1 MATFLVQD
9 AQPGDGSWLLQKG
22 SVGSTKR
29 NQNRRR
35 SKRKTFLARTDSV
48 VDLQKAFDAEE
59 EGTPLAQP
67 KTFDSSKSL
76 SNYFVPATEAS
87 TLPQTI
93 FLSELPPSP
102 PPQDAPPQEDQ
113 MAVPP
118 HLRPKAA
125 AMQVTTPSAGS
136 QTQTITEKLSTFG
149 VSVNQPVPSASERED
164 EDAPIYRGRGGGNA
178 KNRIVAGPSRNTR
191 RDGFRPKSRAR
202 DDLNAAKKSSR
213 AGNGAWAHNKD
224 ISKGDPDRWEA
235 DWAGKYNNP
244 QPTGWAGESN
254 ISFDSARADGG
265 LGGNGKKRAVDEASW
280 ALTDWE
286 GNWAPAPCD
295 WDSRPA
301 FRADQSAAQIEQ
313 WLGCAENA
321 LRIRKL
327 ELGTPVEEALRER
340 QARPALEELSTV
352 DGITYVFGEPENPVQ
367 DVTYVQMGDIIP
379 RQWIPQSWGRQP
391 PQSFWHDEILKSFA
405 PPPEDPGDLEGAR
418 PWWEL
423 LVKGGQFLPNIPQP
437 AIAGIDPSETKEARL
452 KRESDHGSN
461 THAENRKR
469 FELAKMRS
477 SRENQRRKEEKVKKV
492 TAAKVANHGISPEQL
507 SKISTNLKVF
517 MRHATKDDMQE
528 IRDLYNYY
536 VDFTCAAYETER
548 VSTKDMARKFDEIRA
563 RKLPFLV
570 ICEKGGIQ
578 KARKKHQEDI
588 ILPDK
593 IVGFAFANDL
603 YGPQGNLFR
612 YTVEVEVYVHKDALM
627 RGVAKCLMDKTLAL
641 LDPDYLERGGY
652 GVADEDL
659 EFGAARPSRLVNN
672 ILINFYHESSR
683 PQKLE
688 WVSRFLKD
696 FAGFER
702 VGYMLDV
709 GSKNVPVSHA
719 IFQRATGASL
729 DHSNGGPAALLQS
742 SPPR

>member
-1 MATFLVQD
+1 MATFLLKE
-9 AQPGDGSWLLQKG
+9 AQPGDGSWLLQNG
-22 SVGSTKR
+22 TVSSTKKHR
-29 NQNRRR
+29 SRQR
-35 SKRKTFLARTDSV
+35 SKKKTFLARTDSV
-48 VDLQKAFDAEE
+48 VDLQQPFDAEE

-67 KTFDSSKSL
+67 KTFDSSNSL
-76 SNYFVPATEAS
+76 SNYFVPATQAS
-87 TLPQTI
+87 ALPQTT
-93 FLSELPPSP
+93 FHSELPPSP
-102 PPQDAPPQEDQ
+102 PRLDP
-113 MAVPP
+113 MAIPP

-125 AMQVTTPSAGS
+125 AAQSTTAPAGS

-149 VSVNQPVPSASERED
+149 VSVSQPVPAVSEPED
-164 EDAPIYRGRGGGNA
+164 EDAPIYRGRVGGNG
-178 KNRIVAGPSRNTR
+178 NNSSIAGPSRIAR
-191 RDGFRPKSRAR
+191 RNGFRPKSRAR
-202 DDLNAAKKSSR
+202 DDLNAAKKASR
-213 AGNGAWAHNKD
+213 SGNPNWAHNKE

-235 DWAGKYNNP
+235 DWAGKYNDP

-254 ISFDSARADGG
+254 LSFDSARADGG
-265 LGGNGKKRAVDEASW
+265 LGGDGKKRAVDEAEW

-286 GNWAPAPCD
+286 GNWLPAPCD

-313 WLGCAENA
+313 WLGCAEHT

-327 ELGTPVEEALRER
+327 EPGTPVEEALRER

-352 DGITYVFGEPENPVQ
+352 DGITYVFGEPENPSQ

-379 RQWIPQSWGRQP
+379 RQWIPETWGRQP

-405 PPPEDPGDLEGAR
+405 PPPEDPEDLEGAR

-437 AIAGIDPSETKEARL
+437 SIAGIDPSETKEERL
-452 KRESDHGSN
+452 KRESDYGSN
-461 THAENRKR
+461 THAENRRR

-477 SRENQRRKEEKVKKV
+477 SRENQRRKDEKVKKV
-492 TAAKVANHGISPEQL
+492 TAAKVANHGVSPEQL

-517 MRHATKDDMQE
+517 VRHATKDDMPE

-536 VDFTCAAYETER
+536 VDFTCAAPETER
-548 VSTKDMARKFDEIRA
+548 VSTKDMTRKFDEIRA

-578 KARKKHQEDI
+578 KARRKHHEDI

-593 IVGFAFANDL
+593 IVGFSFANDL
-603 YGPQGNLFR
+603 YGPQGNMFR

-627 RGVAKCLMDKTLAL
+627 RGVAKCLLDKTLAL

-659 EFGAARPSRLVNN
+659 EFGAARPARLVKN

-688 WVSRFLKD
+688 WVSRFLKN
-696 FAGFER
+696 FADFER

-719 IFQRATGASL
+719 IFQRTTGASL
-729 DHSNGGPAALLQS
+729 DHSNGGPAVLLQS
-742 SPPR
+742 SPSR